1 MLLGA
6 RLREALE
13 GVLADAEEEKR
24 RAEDGPVTTA
34 GGAPGFRHERGQR
47 PGTLGARRRA
57 CPML

>member
-34 GGAPGFRHERGQR
+34 GGAPGFRHE
-47 PGTLGARRRA
+47 
-57 CPML
+57 